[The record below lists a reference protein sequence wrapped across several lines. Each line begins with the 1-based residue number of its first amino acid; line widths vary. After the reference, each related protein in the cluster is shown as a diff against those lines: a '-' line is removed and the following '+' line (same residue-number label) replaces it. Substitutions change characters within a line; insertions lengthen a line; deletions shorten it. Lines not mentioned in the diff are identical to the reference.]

1 MSIHFRTHHGK
12 QQSELERGT
21 FRQKMNQLNNL
32 PSHKNDEFLP
42 PPEQLLNKQTTRST
56 TTWQAM
62 STTAAKQ
69 ARHDH

>member
-12 QQSELERGT
+12 QQSELEHGT

-42 PPEQLLNKQTTRST
+42 PPAQLLNKQTT
-56 TTWQAM
+56 QHNNLEAM